1 MIILL
6 SILTASAV
14 ALIMAVIFY
23 LGLKTGKELA
33 GIQKPVKQ
41 AKMSKSEKEEQAKVM
56 EAFGNVWDNIN
67 NYDGTSESQKE
78 VK

>member
-1 MIILL
+1 MIFL
-6 SILTASAV
+6 SILTAGAT

-41 AKMSKSEKEEQAKVM
+41 AKISKSEKEEQAKVM

>member
-1 MIILL
+1 MIFL
-6 SILTASAV
+6 SILTASAT

-23 LGLKTGKELA
+23 LGVKIGKDMA
-33 GIQKPVKQ
+33 GKPVKQ
-41 AKMSKSEKEEQAKVM
+41 AKMSKAEKEEQAKVM
-56 EAFGNVWDNIN
+56 EEFSNVWDNIN

>member
-6 SILTASAV
+6 AILTAGAT
-14 ALIMAVIFY
+14 ALIMAVIFI
-23 LGLKTGKELA
+23 LGLKAGKELA

-41 AKMSKSEKEEQAKVM
+41 AKLSKSEKEEQAKVM
-56 EAFGNVWDNIN
+56 EAFSNVWDNIN

>member
-6 SILTASAV
+6 AILTACVIS
-14 ALIMAVIFY
+14 LTMAVIFI

-41 AKMSKSEKEEQAKVM
+41 AKMSKTEKEEQAKVM
-56 EAFGNVWDNIN
+56 EAFSNVWDNIN

>member
-1 MIILL
+1 MIFL
-6 SILTASAV
+6 SILTASV
-14 ALIMAVIFY
+14 NSLIMAVIFY
-23 LGLKTGKELA
+23 LGVKIGKDMA

-41 AKMSKSEKEEQAKVM
+41 AKMSKAEKEEQAKVM